1 MTASNL
7 PEINRELEDLRIKLN
22 HGDNTSQLELDNILH
37 KLEEYKSF
45 LRSNEKDEIFDLVDK
60 QGNIL
65 DLTAPRWLCHLLGLR
80 HTSVHVLLRWQS
92 PHLGKVYILQIRS
105 WVKSD
110 SPGHLDISVGGHVVG
125 NAETTIETAY
135 KEMKEEL
142 GIDRLDLRNTEL
154 HQKAGYES
162 YNFNEREHFY
172 NSEWRDIF
180 VGDVKTNIFNIIRF
194 SDNEVVGLY
203 LCPVV
208 DTENLLNQKII
219 PLASALKLSLPK
231 CM

>member
-1 MTASNL
+1 MTVSNL
-7 PEINRELEDLRIKLN
+7 PEINRELEGLRIKLN
-22 HGDNTSQLELDNILH
+22 HGDNTSQLELNNILH
-37 KLEEYKSF
+37 KLEEYKSV
-45 LRSNEKDEIFDLVDK
+45 LRSNEKDEIFDLVDN
-60 QGNIL
+60 QGNVL

-142 GIDRLDLRNTEL
+142 GIDKLDLRNTEL
-154 HQKAGYES
+154 HRKVGYES
-162 YNFNEREHFY
+162 YDFNESKHFY

-180 VGDVKTNIFNIIRF
+180 VGDVKANIFDKIRF

-219 PLASALKLSLPK
+219 PIASALKLSLPK